1 MTHLPRARSAA
12 SLADHAKPA
21 LPSRLQWR
29 AVLGLTDPADGDWGR
44 LRSLQ
49 FVGLARMAVG
59 RILAHG
65 LCAMLMMRVLRAG
78 VGMILSVGWL
88 ALLIAAVIG
97 TTMVDRRI
105 SPIGQRRV
113 GLRAIRVQALGTAG
127 LAAVWALPIVV
138 FGPWLGAND
147 CGVIWAIMATLMA
160 GMGFAFAAVPLG
172 AEVFIVILGL
182 SGIGAFMAHGEWTA
196 AAVAACFLVFVAVGA
211 FETARTFL
219 DGKLAEAGL
228 VDKSDVVSLLLREFE
243 EGEADWLWQVDP
255 ARRVRNVSPR
265 FAFALGE
272 ESEDVEGKPLIQ
284 LIAGESWDTG
294 YFHSSLHDLAER
306 IKRRESFSNLMVRVT
321 LKGQHRW
328 WELSASPRIDENGV
342 FVGFRGVGSD
352 VTERRENEDQI
363 AYLARF
369 DTLTGLPNRLQLTE
383 ALEAGMRRADQFR
396 SRCAFLM
403 IDLDRFKAIND
414 TLGHLVGDRLLERVA
429 ERLGT
434 LVGDTGVCGR
444 LGGDEFAVVLTQGVD
459 SDKIHAVA
467 HRIIAGLSQPYMV
480 DHHTLYIGASVGS
493 AIGPRDGATVE
504 TLMRNA
510 DLALYRAKDEGGAA
524 HFAYEPS
531 LHTDAE
537 QRRVLEV
544 ALRHAL
550 DRNEFSL
557 AYQPVVD
564 AISGK
569 VLSFEALARW
579 TSAEHGSVSPVRF
592 IPVAEDARLIVTIGE
607 WALRTACNEAA
618 RWPDPIKIAV
628 NVSGEQLLDGRF
640 AETVVSALAASG
652 LPPHRLEVEVTES
665 VFLRDGTVALETLQ
679 RIIGLGCGVALDDFG
694 TGYSS
699 LGYLRKIRFSTIKVD
714 RSFVQG
720 AARHNA
726 ESLAI
731 VRAVVAM
738 ADSLEMSTT
747 AEGVE
752 TEEELAM
759 VRQLG
764 CRKIQGYYFGR
775 PMPAEAAFDLVAA
788 KPIKPRTIEGM
799 VLDDTIRDTRDAA
812 A

>member
-1 MTHLPRARSAA
+1 M
-12 SLADHAKPA
+12 ADRQGRDVPVE
-21 LPSRLQWR
+21 R
-29 AVLGLTDPADGDWGR
+29 GD
-44 LRSLQ
+44 
-49 FVGLARMAVG
+49 
-59 RILAHG
+59 
-65 LCAMLMMRVLRAG
+65 G
-78 VGMILSVGWL
+78 VGV
-88 ALLIAAVIG
+88 
-97 TTMVDRRI
+97 
-105 SPIGQRRV
+105 
-113 GLRAIRVQALGTAG
+113 
-127 LAAVWALPIVV
+127 
-138 FGPWLGAND
+138 
-147 CGVIWAIMATLMA
+147 
-160 GMGFAFAAVPLG
+160 
-172 AEVFIVILGL
+172 
-182 SGIGAFMAHGEWTA
+182 H
-196 AAVAACFLVFVAVGA
+196 
-211 FETARTFL
+211 
-219 DGKLAEAGL
+219 
-228 VDKSDVVSLLLREFE
+228 
-243 EGEADWLWQVDP
+243 
-255 ARRVRNVSPR
+255 
-265 FAFALGE
+265 
-272 ESEDVEGKPLIQ
+272 
-284 LIAGESWDTG
+284 
-294 YFHSSLHDLAER
+294 H
-306 IKRRESFSNLMVRVT
+306 
-321 LKGQHRW
+321 
-328 WELSASPRIDENGV
+328 EL
-342 FVGFRGVGSD
+342 
-352 VTERRENEDQI
+352 
-363 AYLARF
+363 
-369 DTLTGLPNRLQLTE
+369 
-383 ALEAGMRRADQFR
+383 
-396 SRCAFLM
+396 
-403 IDLDRFKAIND
+403 
-414 TLGHLVGDRLLERVA
+414 
-429 ERLGT
+429 
-434 LVGDTGVCGR
+434 
-444 LGGDEFAVVLTQGVD
+444 
-459 SDKIHAVA
+459 
-467 HRIIAGLSQPYMV
+467 
-480 DHHTLYIGASVGS
+480 
-493 AIGPRDGATVE
+493 
-504 TLMRNA
+504 
-510 DLALYRAKDEGGAA
+510 
-524 HFAYEPS
+524 
-531 LHTDAE
+531 TDAE

-550 DRNEFSL
+550 ERNEFSL
-557 AYQPVVD
+557 VYQPVVD
-564 AISGK
+564 ATSGR

-592 IPVAEDARLIVTIGE
+592 IPVAEDARLIVPIGE